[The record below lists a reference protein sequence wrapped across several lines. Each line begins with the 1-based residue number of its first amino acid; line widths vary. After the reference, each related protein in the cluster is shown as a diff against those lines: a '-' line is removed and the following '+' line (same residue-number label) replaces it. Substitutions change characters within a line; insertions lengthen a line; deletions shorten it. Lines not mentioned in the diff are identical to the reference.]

1 MKNLKKGNLAKK
13 LLALFLVA
21 SVSLCTNATT
31 GVAIN
36 LGPILF
42 VQDSSLKLK
51 NKDQK
56 RSGPCY
62 FFALIAALETLSNK
76 KGLLNHNYLS
86 EQHALSY
93 CSHNPSDKGWNIS
106 DKIGDRFAVLSYL
119 VSGYGPVFENNYHHY
134 DPDRLK
140 FSPSLLKIKPAVS
153 VYGYKFL
160 DENIDS
166 IKEAVAEYGAVAAV
180 IIVNDTLKHAITII
194 GWDDSRQSWLVKDSL
209 KNPDNYVWMP
219 YSTQFTEVV
228 CITDVRA
235 FDDKLK
241 RYQHD
246 EYGVTGFYRDKNFA
260 VANVFDFEGNEEL
273 ESVMVNS
280 SSPDAPISLHLA
292 PVLGD
297 GSPSNDRS
305 TWQHLH
311 SGYVP
316 YDGYFTFS
324 LQNKVQLNRGKY
336 AIIAQ
341 MAQTA
346 DSSVPRIGCMI
357 PHENLTLGSNT
368 TGKSFVLS
376 GNKFCDVTSL
386 PNCNSIYGFS
396 IKAITRQ
403 S

>member
-1 MKNLKKGNLAKK
+1 MKNLKKGILAKK

-21 SVSLCTNATT
+21 SVSLCTNVPA
-31 GVAIN
+31 VAIKN
-36 LGPILF
+36 LPA
-42 VQDSSLKLK
+42 QYSSPKSK
-51 NKDQK
+51 NKYQQ
-56 RSGPCY
+56 RNGPCG
-62 FFALIAALETLSNK
+62 FFAITAAAEALSKK
-76 KGLLNHNYLS
+76 KGLLKKNNYFS
-86 EQHALSY
+86 EQHSLCY
-93 CSHNPSDKGWNIS
+93 CSHDPSEEGYHIFDKA
-106 DKIGDRFAVLSYL
+106 GDLLPILAYL
-119 VSGYGPVFENNYHHY
+119 VSGYGPVLECDY
-134 DPDRLK
+134 DSYDLDKLNFNPNSLK
-140 FSPSLLKIKPAVS
+140 VKPPVS

-160 DENIDS
+160 DKDVDF
-166 IKEAVAEYGAVAAV
+166 IKEAIEEYDAVVATFIVSDIINHAVS
-180 IIVNDTLKHAITII
+180 II
-194 GWDDSRQSWLVKDSL
+194 GWDDSKQSWLVKDSF
-209 KNPDNYVWMP
+209 KKPDYYFWLP
-219 YSTQFTEVV
+219 YLTKFITFV

-246 EYGVTGFYRDKNFA
+246 KHGVTGSYYGKNFT

-273 ESVMVNS
+273 ESIMINS
-280 SSPDAPISLHLA
+280 KTTNARISLYLA

-297 GSPSNDRS
+297 KSPNSDRS

-311 SGYVP
+311 SEYVP
-316 YDGYFTFS
+316 YNGYFTFS

-341 MAQTA
+341 MEQTA

-368 TGKSFVLS
+368 SGKSFVLS